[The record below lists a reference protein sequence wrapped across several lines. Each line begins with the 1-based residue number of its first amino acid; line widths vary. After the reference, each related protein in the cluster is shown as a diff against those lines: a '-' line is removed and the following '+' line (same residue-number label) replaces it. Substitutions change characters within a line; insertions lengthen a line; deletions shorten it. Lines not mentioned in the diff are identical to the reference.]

1 MASTSKNEL
10 NPQIS
15 FTEDWQAKVQGVLRP
30 GGRFTV
36 RYDASRLPEERS
48 TSNGIP
54 TWNIFAFA
62 SFSGAPSVQETLKT
76 PGGPTVM
83 AQEFEIPADAR
94 DITMWF
100 MNTGRSGR
108 EFWDSHYGQNYCFR
122 FPQLDLELVSSSVV
136 SSPATSSSG
145 FQLQVLAAKEVS
157 AITVSYSAQVP
168 GGDEPVTGSTS
179 LNISLDD
186 PTGRALWS
194 VAGVEVPPQAP
205 VRFFFYYSVGERTF
219 VSDNEGKGF
228 VAAPPLTVVDGMAAR
243 PIASARAR

>member
-10 NPQIS
+10 NPQIT
-15 FTEDWQAKVQGVLRP
+15 FTQDWQAKVQGVLRP

-48 TSNGIP
+48 TYNGQP

-62 SFSGAPSVQETLKT
+62 SFSGAPAVRETLKT
-76 PGGPTVM
+76 PGGPNLMT
-83 AQEFEIPADAR
+83 QEFAIPADAR

-100 MNTGRSGR
+100 MNTGRSGQ

-136 SSPATSSSG
+136 SSSPTPHSG
-145 FQLQVLAAKEVS
+145 FQLQVLAAQEVS
-157 AITVSYSAQVP
+157 AITVAYSAPAP
-168 GGDEPVTGSTS
+168 GGGEPVTGSTS

-194 VAGVEVPPQAP
+194 VAGVEVPYQAT
-205 VRFFFYYSVGERTF
+205 VRFFFYYSVGGRTF

-228 VAAPPLTVVDGMAAR
+228 VASPPLTVVEGMAGR
-243 PIASARAR
+243 PIASAQAR

>member
-36 RYDASRLPEERS
+36 RYDSNRLPEERS
-48 TSNGIP
+48 TYNGAP

-62 SFSGAPSVQETLKT
+62 SFSGAPAVQEALKT
-76 PGGPTVM
+76 PGGPVLLTR
-83 AQEFEIPADAR
+83 EFEIPADAR
-94 DITMWF
+94 DITLWF

-122 FPQLDLELVSSSVV
+122 FPQLDLELVSASVV
-136 SSPATSSSG
+136 SSAPTSG
-145 FQLQVLAAKEVS
+145 FQLQVLAAQEVS
-157 AITVSYSAQVP
+157 AITVSYSAQAP
-168 GGDEPVTGSTS
+168 GGGEPVTGSTS

-194 VAGVEVPPQAP
+194 LAGVEVPFQST
-205 VRFFFYYSVGERTF
+205 VRFFFYYSVGDRTF

-228 VAAPPLTVVDGMAAR
+228 VASPPLTVVDGLAER

>member
-36 RYDASRLPEERS
+36 RYDSNRLPEERS
-48 TSNGIP
+48 TSDGQP

-62 SFSGAPSVQETLKT
+62 SFSGAPAVREALKT
-76 PGGPTVM
+76 PGGKGLMT
-83 AQEFEIPADAR
+83 QEFEIPSDAR

-108 EFWDSHYGQNYCFR
+108 EFWDSHYGANYCFR
-122 FPQLDLELVSSSVV
+122 FPQLDLELVSASVV
-136 SSPATSSSG
+136 ASAPTSG
-145 FQLQVLAAKEVS
+145 FQLQVLAAQEVS
-157 AITVSYSAQVP
+157 AITVNYSAQPP
-168 GGDEPVTGSTS
+168 GGGEPVTGFTS

-194 VAGVEVPPQAP
+194 VAGVEVPFQST

-219 VSDNEGKGF
+219 MSDNEGKGF
-228 VAAPPLTVVDGMAAR
+228 VASPPLTVVDGQASR
-243 PIASARAR
+243 PIASAQAR